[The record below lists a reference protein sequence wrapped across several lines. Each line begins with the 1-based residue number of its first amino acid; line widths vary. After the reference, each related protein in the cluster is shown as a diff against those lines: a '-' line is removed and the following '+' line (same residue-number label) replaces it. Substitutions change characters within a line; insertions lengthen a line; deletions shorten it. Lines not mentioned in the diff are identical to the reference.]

1 MMAII
6 QGLKKA
12 NIDYRVIDNSE
23 NKTRVLLKYENRE
36 NILEILQKKQ
46 FRSSKHVWGKAEG
59 YVYKYQLHELET
71 YVKDKEIIEIYYEL
85 PCLSL
90 MPKILLPLDQSIQRA
105 AWDDENIIGKWKF
118 LPEKVY
124 IVFLIVQCVFFHNQ
138 FTSSDECYLLDRKE
152 ILRTKQIYLYLEKIF
167 FSYTECVIDY
177 MISGRF
183 SDIYPNYIKF
193 TNY

>member
-1 MMAII
+1 MIVFI
-6 QGLKKA
+6 QELEKM
-12 NIDYRVIDNSE
+12 NIDYRIIDKSAN
-23 NKTRVLLKYENRE
+23 NIKILLKYENRDI
-36 NILEILQKKQ
+36 ILRILQENQ
-46 FRSSKHVWGKAEG
+46 FRNMEHFWGKAEG
-59 YVYKYQLHELET
+59 YVYKYQLHELEA
-71 YVKDKEIIEIYYEL
+71 YAKDRIIIEIYYEL

-90 MPKILLPLDQSIQRA
+90 TPKILLPLDQSIQRA
-105 AWDDENIIGKWKF
+105 AWNDENIIGKWKF
-118 LPEKVY
+118 LTEKVY
-124 IVFLIVQCVFFHNQ
+124 MVFLIVQCVFFHNQ
-138 FTSSDECYLLDRKE
+138 FSSSDECYLLDRKE